1 MNQYFYIVSN
11 ATGVRK
17 ILALRKIMNSSVYI
31 DDTTM
36 NLISHLKFDVKKSI
50 EKQMPS
56 DW

>member
-1 MNQYFYIVSN
+1 MNQYFYIGSN